1 MNEITT
7 LASLIKTQEAKQNEF
22 LKRLD
27 SYKTTVSTTQLK
39 LLLDQYRNLLDKAAS
54 VKPNIDT
61 TNVESIILNS
71 INDAISA
78 SRLSDLQYEVTRQ
91 TETVNKN
98 NSLLQLGFGK
108 MFKWWI
114 LVLVLILG
122 IFIGWAINW
131 YFAIPD
137 KITKIETMQMKMNV
151 YDNALD
157 KAEYYAKFVNSSP
170 QTRSDF
176 AKFNNIKINRND
188 YLQSPKEYINEQLK

>member
-27 SYKTTVSTTQLK
+27 SYKTTVDTTQLK
-39 LLLDQYRNLLDKAAS
+39 LLLDQYRYLLDKAVS

-98 NSLLQLGFGK
+98 NSLLQLGFGI
-108 MFKWWI
+108 MFEWWI
-114 LVLVLILG
+114 LLLILFFG

-131 YFAIPD
+131 CFAIPD
-137 KITKIETMQMKMNV
+137 RITKIETMQMKMNA

-157 KAEYYAKFVNSSP
+157 QAEYYAKFVNSSP

-188 YLQSPKEYINEQLK
+188 YLQSPKEYINKELK